1 MNLRQRLPASSARLP
16 SANEASGHAE
26 PWRAETIALH
36 TGYRYDPTTLC
47 TAVPIYHSNAY
58 FFPTVEYASD
68 VFDLRV
74 EGRTYSRLMNP
85 TCDVFEE
92 RIADFEGGAAALLTS
107 SGQAALALSILNIAQ
122 AGDNIVSSTHL
133 YGGTWN
139 LFSAT
144 FRRLGIETRFVDP
157 TDPEEFRHASDKKT
171 RCFFAETLPN
181 PMLIPF
187 PIRQVGEIAH
197 DIGLPLVLDNTLS
210 PYISRPIDLGG
221 DIIVHSVTKYICGHG
236 TAIGGVIIDSGR
248 FDWTAHLDRFP
259 LINEPDDAHAGIR
272 WMQAAQRI
280 GGIYGRSP
288 YLLKM
293 RHALQRDFG
302 ACASPF
308 SAFLFLQGLE
318 TLPLRMVRHCENASR
333 VAKVLSDHPKV
344 LGVTYPSLAAPAVRK
359 QAEENMG
366 RFGGPM
372 VQFEI
377 DGGVPAGKRFI
388 ESLRMFY
395 HVSNVGDSRTLAT
408 HPASTTHASV
418 PREARLAAGVKDG
431 TIRLSVGLE
440 HIDDILRDLEQAL
453 DKA

>member
-1 MNLRQRLPASSARLP
+1 MTVAQRPFAVRDPRAYSRGDEEAARRP
-16 SANEASGHAE
+16 
-26 PWRAETIALH
+26 ETVALH
-36 TGYRYDPTTLC
+36 TGYRHDPTTLAA
-47 TAVPIYHSNAY
+47 AVPIYQSNAY
-58 FFPTVEYASD
+58 VFPTVEYASD
-68 VFDLRV
+68 VFELRTD
-74 EGRTYSRLMNP
+74 GRTYSRLMNP

-92 RIADFEGGAAALLTS
+92 RIAAFEGGVAALLTS
-107 SGQAALALSILNIAQ
+107 SGQAATTLAVLNLAQ
-122 AGDNIVSSTHL
+122 AGDNIVSSSHL

-157 TDPEEFRHASDKKT
+157 SDPEAFRRATDART

-187 PIRQVGEIAH
+187 PIRSVAAIAH
-197 DIGLPLVLDNTLS
+197 DIGVPLILDNTLT
-210 PYISRPIDLGG
+210 PYVSRPFDLGG

-236 TAIGGVIIDSGR
+236 TAIGGVVIDSGR
-248 FDWTAHLDRFP
+248 FDWAAHSERLP
-259 LINEPDDAHAGIR
+259 LITEPDDAHAGIR
-272 WMQAAQRI
+272 WLEAADRI
-280 GGIYGRSP
+280 GGPYGRSP

-293 RHALQRDFG
+293 RHALQRDLG
-302 ACASPF
+302 ACASAF

-318 TLPLRMVRHCENASR
+318 TLPLRMPRHCENAR
-333 VAKVLSDHPKV
+333 TVAEALSTHPKV
-344 LGVTYPSLAAPAVRK
+344 LSVTYPSLADPAIRR

-366 RFGGPM
+366 RFGGPL

-377 DGGVPAGKRFI
+377 DRGVPAGKRFI
-388 ESLRMFY
+388 ESLRLFY
-395 HVSNVGDSRTLAT
+395 HVSNIGDSRTLAT

-431 TIRLSVGLE
+431 TIRLSIGLE
-440 HIDDILRDLEQAL
+440 HIDDILTDLHLAL